1 MCANEAWGVTCALT
15 KCFPPTPVAMIKTM
29 RTAIHA
35 KFAYLHMLEKGSDYG
50 LTWVTLT
57 GGSTHRFTALR
68 PENDICPI
76 KELVTREDIEVAF
89 TNEKRDRRDKHDSD
103 PNHGP

>member
-1 MCANEAWGVTCALT
+1 
-15 KCFPPTPVAMIKTM
+15 MIKTM

-35 KFAYLHMLEKGSDYG
+35 KFAYLHMLEKGSDYS
-50 LTWVTLT
+50 LTCMTLT

-68 PENDICPI
+68 PENDIYPI
-76 KELVTREDIEVAF
+76 KELVIRGDIKVAF

-103 PNHGP
+103 PSYGP